1 MTLEEKVSLC
11 EIYLPPFKAAV
22 QEADVW
28 SVVSAYNKLNGL
40 YCAENG
46 SLLRDILKQ
55 EWGFEGFVVSDWFG
69 TRSTVD
75 CANNG
80 LDLEMPGP
88 PNWMGDKLLQAIKGG
103 LVDAE
108 VIDEE
113 VFCAS
118 LLSCDL
124 ELK

>member
-80 LDLEMPGP
+80 WTWRCQVRPTG
-88 PNWMGDKLLQAIKGG
+88 WGT
-103 LVDAE
+103 
-108 VIDEE
+108 
-113 VFCAS
+113 
-118 LLSCDL
+118 SCCRR
-124 ELK
+124 